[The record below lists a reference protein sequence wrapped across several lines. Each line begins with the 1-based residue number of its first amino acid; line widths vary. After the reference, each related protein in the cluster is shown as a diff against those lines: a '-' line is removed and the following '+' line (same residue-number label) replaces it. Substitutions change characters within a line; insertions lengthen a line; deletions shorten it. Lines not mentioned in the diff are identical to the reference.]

1 MGYFKNHMMEV
12 DDHVNELIDDKT
24 NQEIIISV
32 NKKYGN
38 YWVSYVV
45 ERLLDLD
52 KEEVE
57 NI

>member
-1 MGYFKNHMMEV
+1 MEV
-12 DDHVNELIDDKT
+12 DDFVNDLIDEKT
-24 NQEIIISV
+24 NQEIISSV

-52 KEEVE
+52 KEEMEV
-57 NI
+57 

>member
-24 NQEIIISV
+24 NQEIINSV

>member
-24 NQEIIISV
+24 NQEIINSV

-52 KEEVE
+52 KEELE